1 MKKRV
6 QTAINR
12 ASTIIPPMPLD
23 VHFHPEKIDVS
34 AFIAPGAVVLGDVTI
49 GAESSV
55 WFGSVIRGD
64 CERIVIGCQSNVQDL
79 SIIHADPSLPCLIGD
94 RVTLGHA
101 AIVHGAI
108 VEDDAMIG
116 IRATVLNGARI
127 GSGSIIA
134 AGAVV
139 PEGMIIPPNSLV
151 MGVPAK
157 IRGESSDEHRQRIR
171 YAAEHYVAAARE
183 FTLAQRASEGG
194 AVVRGAPAASV
205 QSPREP

>member
-1 MKKRV
+1 
-6 QTAINR
+6 
-12 ASTIIPPMPLD
+12 MPLD
-23 VHFHPEKIDVS
+23 IQFHPEKIDAS
-34 AFIAPGAVVLGDVTI
+34 AFIALGAVVLGDVTI
-49 GAESSV
+49 GSESSV

-64 CERIVIGCQSNVQDL
+64 TERIVIGHQSNVQDL
-79 SIIHADPSLPCLIGD
+79 SIIHADAGLPCLIGD

-108 VEDDAMIG
+108 IEADVMIG

-139 PEGMIIPPNSLV
+139 PEGMHVPPNSLV

-157 IRGESSDEHRQRIR
+157 IKGETSDEHRRRIR
-171 YAAEHYVAAARE
+171 HAAEHYVAAAKEYMLTR
-183 FTLAQRASEGG
+183 RASE
-194 AVVRGAPAASV
+194 
-205 QSPREP
+205 

>member
-1 MKKRV
+1 
-6 QTAINR
+6 
-12 ASTIIPPMPLD
+12 MPLD
-23 VHFHPEKIDVS
+23 TKFQPEKIDAS
-34 AFIAPGAVVLGDVTI
+34 AFIAANAVVLGDITI

-64 CERIVIGCQSNVQDL
+64 CERIVIGRQSNVQDL
-79 SIIHADPSLPCLIGD
+79 SIIHADAGLPCLIGD

-108 VEDDAMIG
+108 IEDDAMIG

-127 GSGSIIA
+127 GSGSIVA

-139 PEGMIIPPNSLV
+139 PEGMVVPPNSLV

-157 IRGESSDEHRQRIR
+157 IKGETSDEHRQRIR
-171 YAAEHYVAAARE
+171 HAAEHYVAAAKE
-183 FTLAQRASEGG
+183 YLARDL
-194 AVVRGAPAASV
+194 
-205 QSPREP
+205 